1 MEWYQLGKQKT
12 RIPTAKEIAQ
22 LTAFIP
28 KLCAPGFQ
36 AIREWGGGQPDERGV
51 RQFPYP
57 IYEPVVEEFF
67 LLASQ
72 EQWCDYNYIA
82 IKAAE
87 MLKQEN
93 FIEHFSLDH
102 IKSMLTF
109 SARGECF
116 CDGYWGTMIEEGFFC
131 RILTRLQIL
140 TDLK

>member
-1 MEWYQLGKQKT
+1 LGKQKT
-12 RIPTAKEIAQ
+12 RIPTATRNCNQ

-36 AIREWGGGQPDERGV
+36 PIREWGGGQPDERGV

-72 EQWCDYNYIA
+72 EQWCDYNYIEN
-82 IKAAE
+82 KAAE

-93 FIEHFSLDH
+93 FIEHSSLDH
-102 IKSMLTF
+102 IKTMLTF
-109 SARGECF
+109 SARGERF
-116 CDGYWGTMIEEGFFC
+116 CDGHWGMMIEEGFIC

-140 TDLK
+140 TDQNEK